1 MLARLST
8 AFTGTDTTDE
18 AIPLPRDV
26 NPRLAQ
32 LEDQIEA
39 FKTRITELQRE
50 RVLSFQDW
58 RERKPDQATR
68 DAAAILAG
76 RTVERHRPVHEID
89 QDIAAVDAAIEQLR
103 QDTIPEVMK
112 ASAVIRERVAPRH
125 AALVQDMAQKM
136 LALRQSFAD
145 YLDLANELNAK
156 GVAWSAL
163 RPMHISWL
171 GEPDHRYSP
180 VACWLREAAT
190 YGFID
195 REEIPEGLRH
205 G

>member
-1 MLARLST
+1 M
-8 AFTGTDTTDE
+8 
-18 AIPLPRDV
+18 
-26 NPRLAQ
+26 
-32 LEDQIEA
+32 
-39 FKTRITELQRE
+39 
-50 RVLSFQDW
+50 
-58 RERKPDQATR
+58 
-68 DAAAILAG
+68 
-76 RTVERHRPVHEID
+76 HEID
-89 QDIAAVDAAIEQLR
+89 ADIAAVDAAIEQLR
-103 QDTIPEVMK
+103 QDALVETMK

-125 AALVQDMAQKM
+125 TELVQDMAKKM

-163 RPMHISWL
+163 RPMHIRWL
-171 GEPDHRYSP
+171 GEPDNRYSP

-195 REEIPEGLRH
+195 RADIPEGLRH

>member
-1 MLARLST
+1 MRSVEDLTTVAR
-8 AFTGTDTTDE
+8 
-18 AIPLPRDV
+18 IR
-26 NPRLAQ
+26 
-32 LEDQIEA
+32 
-39 FKTRITELQRE
+39 
-50 RVLSFQDW
+50 
-58 RERKPDQATR
+58 
-68 DAAAILAG
+68 
-76 RTVERHRPVHEID
+76 
-89 QDIAAVDAAIEQLR
+89 DAAIEQLR

-125 AALVQDMAQKM
+125 TELVQDMAKKM

-163 RPMHISWL
+163 RPMHIRWL
-171 GEPDHRYSP
+171 GEPDNRYSP

-195 REEIPEGLRH
+195 RADIPEGLRH